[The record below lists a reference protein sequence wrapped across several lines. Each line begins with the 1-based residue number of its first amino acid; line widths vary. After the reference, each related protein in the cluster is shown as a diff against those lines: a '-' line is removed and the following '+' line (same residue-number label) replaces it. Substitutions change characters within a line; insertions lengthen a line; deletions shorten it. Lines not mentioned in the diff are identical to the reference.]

1 MAKVRVDWDRRESE
15 AILKNEVTRQELERR
30 ANLILSAINHE
41 GYDVASSTGQNRA
54 RAAVI
59 TVTQYAR
66 RSNAIHNTLVKN
78 IGAGRG

>member
-1 MAKVRVDWDRRESE
+1 MAKIRVKFSSREIRE
-15 AILKNEVTRQELERR
+15 ILKRDEVRKELHRR
-30 ANLILSAINHE
+30 AELIHAAVGHE
-41 GYDVASSTGQNRA
+41 GYEVASGTGKSRA